1 MGQASL
7 KYDDRGTGPPGVR
20 EPDPGGADRD
30 VALMARVR
38 DGNECAFATLVSI
51 HFRVVFALSRRM
63 LGDDGE
69 AEDIAQ
75 EVFLKVWKR
84 AGAWQAEKARFTT
97 WLHRVTAN
105 ACIDRLRK
113 RIPTPVETIPDRP
126 DPDAGPE
133 LDIARDQVA
142 ARVEAAISLLPER
155 QRLAL
160 VLTYYQGLSNRE
172 AAAVMEITVDAL
184 ESLLARARRGLKRQL
199 KGEARELLMTLEE

>member
-20 EPDPGGADRD
+20 EPDSGGADRD
-30 VALMARVR
+30 VALMARIR
-38 DGNECAFATLVSI
+38 EGDERAFATLVSI
-51 HFRVVFALSRRM
+51 HFKVVFALSRRM

-69 AEDIAQ
+69 AEDTAQ
-75 EVFLKVWKR
+75 EVFLKVWRR
-84 AGAWQAEKARFTT
+84 AEAWQAEKARFTT

-113 RIPTPVETIPDRP
+113 RVPTPVDTIPDRA

-133 LDIARDQVA
+133 HGIACNQVA
-142 ARVEAAISLLPER
+142 ARVEAAIAQLPER

-160 VLTYYQGLSNRE
+160 VVTYYQGLSNRE
-172 AAAVMEITVDAL
+172 AATVMEISVDAL
-184 ESLLARARRGLKRQL
+184 ESLLARARRGLKQQL
-199 KGEARELLMTLEE
+199 KHEAQDLLMTLEE